1 MSLQRDQRGH
11 ASAKN
16 SQSEDVILF
25 DVGEMRF
32 AIAARDVDEIRNME
46 GIADRAI
53 GLDRRVAKVKSTL
66 SRTKGAAEQTF
77 YVVDSSAHF
86 HVKSASP
93 TRLLVLRDHPVAVLA
108 DAIDRM
114 RQITIL
120 HALPRAYQGA
130 ERKWYRGLAVLDG
143 RVIPMVEP
151 GSFLSAEELHLLA
164 ANKVQAVTA

>member
-1 MSLQRDQRGH
+1 MSLQRDQRGVIP
-11 ASAKN
+11 AKK

-32 AIAARDVDEIRNME
+32 AIAARDVDEIRNMD
-46 GIADRAI
+46 GMTDRPLGA
-53 GLDRRVAKVKSTL
+53 DRRVAKVKSTL
-66 SRTKGAAEQTF
+66 SRTKGSAVQTF

-114 RQITIL
+114 RQISML
-120 HALPRAYQGA
+120 HALPRAYQGT
-130 ERKWYRGLAVLDG
+130 ERNWYRGLAVLDG

-151 GSFLSAEELHLLA
+151 GSFLTAEDLEILA
-164 ANKVQAVTA
+164 AKKVQAVTA

>member
-1 MSLQRDQRGH
+1 MSLPRDQRSH
-11 ASAKN
+11 AHATKTR
-16 SQSEDVILF
+16 SEDVILF

-46 GIADRAI
+46 GMTARHS
-53 GLDRRVAKVKSTL
+53 LSRVPKVKSTL

-77 YVVDSSAHF
+77 YIVDSCAHF
-86 HVKSASP
+86 GVKDSSP
-93 TRLLVLRDHPVAVLA
+93 TRLLVLRDHPVAILA

-114 RQITIL
+114 RQISIL

-130 ERKWYRGLAVLDG
+130 ERNWYRGLAVLDG

-151 GSFLSAEELHLLA
+151 NSFLTAEELRALA
-164 ANKVQAVTA
+164 ATKTQAVTA